1 VRFDDRASSNATVI
15 EVHAPDRVGL
25 LRDITKVFA
34 DERLDIRH
42 ARIATLGDNVIDT
55 FYVREASGEKVES
68 SERREQISQLLL
80 AVLV

>member
-1 VRFDDRASSNATVI
+1 MLFRSNATVI

-42 ARIATLGDNVIDT
+42 ARIVTLGDNVVDT
-55 FYVREASGEKVES
+55 FYVREASGQLVTGA
-68 SERREQISQLLL
+68 ERRATLSELLL
-80 AVLV
+80 KAVSP